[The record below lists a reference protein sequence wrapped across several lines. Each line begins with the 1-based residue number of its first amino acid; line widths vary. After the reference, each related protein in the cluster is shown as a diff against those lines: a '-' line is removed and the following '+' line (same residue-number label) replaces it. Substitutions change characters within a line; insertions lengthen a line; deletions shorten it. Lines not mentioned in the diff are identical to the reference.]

1 MSSGDDTHH
10 HRDDITHESNNSSED
25 AFVEYCASEAVS
37 SVRVLIESNMQFIV
51 E

>member
-10 HRDDITHESNNSSED
+10 HRDEITHESNNSSVQD

-37 SVRVLIESNMQFIV
+37 SVRVLIERNM
-51 E
+51 